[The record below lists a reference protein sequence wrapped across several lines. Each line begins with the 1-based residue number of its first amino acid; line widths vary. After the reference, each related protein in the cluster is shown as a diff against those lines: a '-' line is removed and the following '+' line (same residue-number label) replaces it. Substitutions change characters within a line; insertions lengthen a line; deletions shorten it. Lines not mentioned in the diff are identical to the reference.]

1 MTIASTWVHLM
12 EEPKETTALWAAANT
27 DSFQMVGGIN
37 LFSMT
42 NIKSALVSE
51 KKKIF
56 KLHSFIVPVEPV
68 HIFEQFC
75 AIPPPSG

>member
-1 MTIASTWVHLM
+1 M

-56 KLHSFIVPVEPV
+56 KLL
-68 HIFEQFC
+68 
-75 AIPPPSG
+75 

>member
-1 MTIASTWVHLM
+1 M

-51 KKKIF
+51 KKKI
-56 KLHSFIVPVEPV
+56 LSSILL
-68 HIFEQFC
+68 
-75 AIPPPSG
+75 